1 MPPAPF
7 FSAPHRLMFAAGAF
21 QALATVLFW
30 ALDLGGR
37 MAGLYAPLSW
47 SVPSVWLHAGL
58 MIYGLFTFFIFGFL
72 LTALPKW
79 VSAPA
84 LQRHDYLPVFWLS
97 VAGWLLFYI
106 GFLFRPL
113 LPLGLLFTL
122 LGGAWAV
129 RVLWRAANMPLPKG
143 VDIDRSHAQAIVC
156 AVAFGGVGLSALAIG
171 LARLDAAWLRAGIE
185 LGVWC
190 YLLPVFF
197 IVSHRML
204 PFFSASAL
212 RGYVLYRPMPVLWL
226 LLFAFGAHGVFA
238 VIGHP
243 AWALPADLLAAGLA
257 MHCSWKWQLR
267 KSFAVP
273 MVAML
278 HVATLWL
285 GLGLAL
291 YVVHDLLLLLGHS
304 AGLGLAPLHAITIG
318 YFASMM
324 LGMATRVTRGHSG
337 RPIDGYKLAWPLF
350 WALQSVPL
358 LRLLGEGLVLPGVF
372 NLTWLAA
379 LAWLLVFG
387 TWAREH
393 LAMYFRPRPDG
404 QPG

>member
-7 FSAPHRLMFAAGAF
+7 FSAPHRLMFASGAF
-21 QALATVLFW
+21 QALAAVLFW
-30 ALDLGGR
+30 AVDLGGR
-37 MAGLYAPLSW
+37 LAGLYAPLVW
-47 SVPSVWLHAGL
+47 PVPPMWLHAAL
-58 MIYGLFTFFIFGFL
+58 MVYGLFSFFIFGFL
-72 LTALPKW
+72 MTALPRW
-79 VSAPA
+79 VSAPP
-84 LQRHDYLPVFWLS
+84 LKPDDYLPTFWLM
-97 VAGWLLFYI
+97 AGGWLLFYA
-106 GFLFRPL
+106 GFLLRPL
-113 LPLGLLFTL
+113 LPLGLLVAM
-122 LGGAWAV
+122 LGCVWGV
-129 RVLWRAANMPLPKG
+129 RALWRAANMPLPKG
-143 VDIDRSHAQAIVC
+143 VELDRRHAQVILA
-156 AVAFGGVGLSALAIG
+156 ALAIG
-171 LARLDAAWLRAGIE
+171 AAGMLVLAFGLLQQDALWVRAGIE

-190 YLLPVFF
+190 YLLPAFF

-212 RGYVLYRPMPVLWL
+212 RGYVVYRPMPLLWL
-226 LLFAFGAHGVFA
+226 MLGCFGVHGLLAA
-238 VIGHP
+238 IGHS

-257 MHCSWKWQLR
+257 GYCSWKWQLR

-291 YVVHDLLLLLGHS
+291 YAVHDAQIIFGRS
-304 AGLGLAPLHAITIG
+304 GGLGLAPLHAITVG

-337 RPIDGYKLAWPLF
+337 RPIDSYRLAWPLF
-350 WALQSVPL
+350 WAFQSVPL
-358 LRLLGEGLVLPGVF
+358 LRLLGEALPLPGIF

-387 TWAREH
+387 TWAYEH
-393 LAMYFRPRPDG
+393 LSMYFKPRPDG